1 MEPHE
6 RRILLTT
13 GFGHFMTHFNM
24 LVFPSIVLPL
34 SGRLQL
40 GMAQVLGMSFWMSL
54 LFGLTAL
61 PWGLAADRWGAR
73 PLMHLFFIGSGLC
86 GLAATLFIDTVTGL
100 TLALAGI
107 GFFSGIYH
115 PTGLGLI
122 SKGIKQI
129 SIGMGYNG
137 MCGNLGLAAAPLL
150 AGIVNWFWGLSAV
163 FLTVC
168 VLNFLGFAIMAFLP
182 ITKPTKKQDS
192 GSEGETGRRSA
203 FFILLIAM
211 TLGGIVYR
219 GSTLILPSYFELRN
233 PGIFDFLSSLSE
245 LNLSTN
251 LVATSVTSFIFI
263 VGMLG
268 QYIGGR
274 LAEKF
279 DLKVCYLIF
288 HATTVPIAF
297 LMAIAWDLP
306 LVLLSLGYF
315 FFLLGMQPI
324 ENTLVAR
331 YTPRRFQ
338 HSAYGLKFILTF
350 GIGALAVKMVEAIE
364 NAYSIEAVFSTIG
377 FISLALTGVILLLMA
392 NTKGS
397 KKEFN
402 PVTK

>member
-1 MEPHE
+1 M
-6 RRILLTT
+6 
-13 GFGHFMTHFNM
+13 
-24 LVFPSIVLPL
+24 
-34 SGRLQL
+34 
-40 GMAQVLGMSFWMSL
+40 
-54 LFGLTAL
+54 
-61 PWGLAADRWGAR
+61 
-73 PLMHLFFIGSGLC
+73 
-86 GLAATLFIDTVTGL
+86 
-100 TLALAGI
+100 
-107 GFFSGIYH
+107 
-115 PTGLGLI
+115 
-122 SKGIKQI
+122 
-129 SIGMGYNG
+129 
-137 MCGNLGLAAAPLL
+137 
-150 AGIVNWFWGLSAV
+150 
-163 FLTVC
+163 
-168 VLNFLGFAIMAFLP
+168 
-182 ITKPTKKQDS
+182 
-192 GSEGETGRRSA
+192 
-203 FFILLIAM
+203 
-211 TLGGIVYR
+211 
-219 GSTLILPSYFELRN
+219 
-233 PGIFDFLSSLSE
+233 
-245 LNLSTN
+245 
-251 LVATSVTSFIFI
+251 ATSVTSFIFI